1 MVPLQEWWSNLQ
13 QLAQAD
19 EDLRIADPIFTL
31 LPYLEK
37 MASSP
42 SDSVDI
48 RLETKIT
55 CERSPTLASDCPI
68 IDESLISRYLAYW
81 KQIGFLN
88 DVNLLPIPL

>member
-19 EDLRIADPIFTL
+19 EDLRTVDPIFTL

-37 MASSP
+37 IVSSP
-42 SDSVDI
+42 LASVDI

-55 CERSPTLASDCPI
+55 CERSPTLARDCPV
-68 IDESLISRYLAYW
+68 IDESLISRYLTYW

-88 DVNLLPIPL
+88 DLDFLPIPL